1 MVHRITSAFWLF
13 YWLFCDPLFSFLF
26 SSPSGSSVRC
36 SSLLRIERVCI
47 LVCAAISHA
56 TAGDFISGTTA
67 PPPTSDFLSAGGG
80 KARSSASLRRQRV
93 RQAGQ
98 SEALLRLQRHADAL
112 RDDLAHVR
120 QELVI
125 EKERRNAISAE
136 HFSISQSLQRAQQL
150 LEEERAAGQ
159 ARAQAITLARSAEF
173 ARERADRDQ
182 RHQLELRSLKD
193 RSELLKERA
202 ALDAQ
207 TSQALVGRLRQ
218 ERNQARQDALRYNQE
233 RNEARAEIVE
243 LRAHHS
249 AAAVRSALAPIFPP
263 SAE

>member
-1 MVHRITSAFWLF
+1 M
-13 YWLFCDPLFSFLF
+13 Y
-26 SSPSGSSVRC
+26 SGVRG
-36 SSLLRIERVCI
+36 
-47 LVCAAISHA
+47 ISHA
-56 TAGDFISGTTA
+56 TAGDFTSGTTA
-67 PPPTSDFLSAGGG
+67 PPSTSDLPLTGGG
-80 KARSSASLRRQRV
+80 KVRSSSSLRRQRS

-98 SEALLRLQRHADAL
+98 SEALLRLQRHADTL
-112 RDDLAHVR
+112 RDNLALVR

-125 EKERRNAISAE
+125 EKERRNAVSAE
-136 HFSISQSLQRAQQL
+136 HFSVSQALQRAQQR
-150 LEEERAAGQ
+150 LEEERAASLARDQ
-159 ARAQAITLARSAEF
+159 ATTLARSAET

-207 TSQALVGRLRQ
+207 TSQALVVRLRQ
-218 ERNQARQDALRYNQE
+218 ERNQARQDALRFNQE

-243 LRAHHS
+243 LRAQHS

-263 SAE
+263 SAA

>member
-1 MVHRITSAFWLF
+1 
-13 YWLFCDPLFSFLF
+13 
-26 SSPSGSSVRC
+26 
-36 SSLLRIERVCI
+36 
-47 LVCAAISHA
+47 
-56 TAGDFISGTTA
+56 
-67 PPPTSDFLSAGGG
+67 
-80 KARSSASLRRQRV
+80 LRRQRV

-136 HFSISQSLQRAQQL
+136 HFSISQQLQRAQQL